1 MLAVRRFCLP
11 GSILALLLVGCD
23 RTPDS
28 VGPRPPGPSA
38 LRTARRPQVIPGRYI
53 VVLRPGVS
61 DVRGVGR
68 RLADQHG
75 AALRRVYTAALHGF
89 TLGQVSA
96 AAADALRH
104 NPLVAY
110 VEQDQVAH
118 AIDEEPNATWGL
130 DRIDQRDL
138 PLGGTYVYNAT
149 GSGVHAY
156 IIDTGILYSHIEFGG
171 RASLGEDEI
180 GGDGSDCYGH
190 GTHVAGTI
198 GGTTYGVA
206 KSVTLYSVR
215 VLDCDGSGTYEGV
228 IAGVDWVTLNHL
240 SPAVA
245 NMSLAG
251 GYSDAL
257 NTAVTS
263 SINSGV
269 FYGVAAAN
277 YSDDA
282 CNYSPASAPDAT
294 TVGATDINDVEADFS
309 NRGTCVDMWAP
320 GVDVTSAWIYDDN
333 SIEVLSGTSMA
344 TPHVVGTAALY
355 LETDPQAAPQQ
366 VDAALKDNAT
376 LGKITWNDPYG
387 YKPAPPDPGLDYLL
401 YSGFINAGPPPPPP
415 VAPSGLQTV
424 ARTGLRIELSWTD
437 NAANE
442 TRFEIE
448 RCSGTGCT
456 DFVKIA
462 TRAAN
467 ATSYSDAGLT
477 PTSSYSYRV
486 RAGNSGGT
494 SDYSN
499 VSSTTTP
506 APLAAPSNLIATGV
520 SYSQVNLTWADPGAT
535 ETGSNIERCLGGAC
549 TNFVWVASVGAN
561 VTSYSDNGLSVSTTY
576 RYRVIAFN
584 ADEVSPYSNVA
595 TGTTLND
602 PPVARYTWS
611 CGKIKGG
618 RSCTFNG
625 SGSTDATGVAGWSWN
640 FGDGTTGSGAIVT
653 KEFDQRKTYTVQ
665 LTARDPQGLTGS
677 KSCAVPTGTSGSCWQ

>member
-1 MLAVRRFCLP
+1 MTVTSRFAFVLAF
-11 GSILALLLVGCD
+11 LALVVGCD
-23 RTPDS
+23 RTRDP
-28 VGPRPPGPSA
+28 VAPRPSMPSA
-38 LRTARRPQVIPGRYI
+38 SRTAGRTELVPGRYI
-53 VVLRPGVS
+53 IVLRPGVS
-61 DVRGVGR
+61 GVPGVAR
-68 RLADQHG
+68 RLAAQHG
-75 AALRRVYTAALHGF
+75 VALRRVYTAALHGF
-89 TLGQVSA
+89 TLGGVSA
-96 AAADALRH
+96 NAADALRR
-104 NPLVAY
+104 NPQVAY
-110 VEQDQVAH
+110 IEQDQVAH

-138 PLGGTYVYNAT
+138 PLSGSYVYNAT
-149 GSGVHAY
+149 GAGVHVY
-156 IIDTGILYSHIEFGG
+156 ILDTGILYSHTEFGG

-206 KSVTLYSVR
+206 KSVLLYSVR
-215 VLDCDGSGTYEGV
+215 VLDCDGFGTYEGV
-228 IAGVDWVTLNHL
+228 IAGVDWVTANHL

-257 NTAVTS
+257 NTAVAN
-263 SINSGV
+263 SINAGV

-282 CNYSPASAPDAT
+282 CYYSPASTPDAT
-294 TVGATDINDVEADFS
+294 TVGATDVNDVEADFS

-333 SIEVLSGTSMA
+333 SIAVLSGTSMA

-376 LGKITWNDPYG
+376 LGKITWNDPNG
-387 YKPAPPDPGLDYLL
+387 YKPPPPDPGQDYLL
-401 YSGFINAGPPPPPP
+401 YSGFVNAGPPPPPP
-415 VAPSGLQTV
+415 LAPSGLVTV
-424 ARTGLRIELSWTD
+424 ARTGLRIDLSWTD
-437 NAANE
+437 NATNE
-442 TRFEIE
+442 TRFEVE
-448 RCSGTGCT
+448 RCSGEGCT

-462 TRAAN
+462 TRGAN
-467 ATSYSDAGLT
+467 AADYSDAGLT
-477 PTSSYSYRV
+477 PSTSYSYRV

-499 VSSTTTP
+499 VSNTATP
-506 APLAAPSNLIATGV
+506 AALAAPSNLTATGA
-520 SYSQVNLTWADPGAT
+520 SFSQINLTWTDPGPT
-535 ETGSNIERCLGGAC
+535 ETGSNIERCLGAGCAD
-549 TNFVWVASVGAN
+549 FAWIGSVGAN
-561 VTSYSDNGLSVSTTY
+561 VTSYSDNGLSVSTAY

-595 TGTTLND
+595 TGNTLND

-640 FGDGTTGSGAIVT
+640 FGDGTTGSGVIIT
-653 KEFDQRKTYTVQ
+653 KVFGQRTTYNVQ
-665 LTARDPQGLTGS
+665 LIARDGQGLTGI
-677 KSCAVPTGTSGSCWQ
+677 KSCAIPTGTSGSCWQ